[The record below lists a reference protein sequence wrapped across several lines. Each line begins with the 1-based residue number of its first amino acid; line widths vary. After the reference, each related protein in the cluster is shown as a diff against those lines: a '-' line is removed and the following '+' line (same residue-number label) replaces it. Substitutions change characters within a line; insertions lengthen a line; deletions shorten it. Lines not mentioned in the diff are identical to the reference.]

1 MPFRITSRQ
10 LKRCSVV
17 EVSGRVDSSTAPQ
30 FEKVV
35 QGLIDDGIYRLVIDL
50 AGTDYMSSA
59 GFRVL
64 ISALKQVKRGT
75 RRGDV
80 RLCNVSPKLMGTFKL
95 GGFDE
100 LFQFYDSQADAV
112 GSF

>member
-1 MPFRITSRQ
+1 MAFRVSSKQ
-10 LKRCSVV
+10 LKRVDLVQV
-17 EVSGRVDSSTAPQ
+17 EGRVDSSTSPQ
-30 FEKVV
+30 FEQTVQKIIDEGRYRIVV
-35 QGLIDDGIYRLVIDL
+35 DM
-50 AGTDYMSSA
+50 AEAEYMSSA

-64 ISALKQVKRGT
+64 ISALKQVKRST

-80 RLCNVSPKLMGTFKL
+80 RIANVPPKLMEAFKL

-100 LFQFYDSQADAV
+100 LFKFFDDSTTAV

>member
-1 MPFRITSRQ
+1 MAFRVSSKQ
-10 LKRCSVV
+10 LKRVDLV
-17 EVSGRVDSSTAPQ
+17 PLQGRVDSSTAPQ
-30 FEKVV
+30 FEQAMQKIIDAGRYRIVV
-35 QGLIDDGIYRLVIDL
+35 NL
-50 AGTDYMSSA
+50 AETEYMSSA
-59 GFRVL
+59 AFRVL

-80 RLCNVSPKLMGTFKL
+80 RISAVPPKLMETFKL

-100 LFQFYDSQADAV
+100 LFSFYDDDVSAV

>member
-1 MPFRITSRQ
+1 MAFRVSSKQ
-10 LKRCSVV
+10 LKRVDLV
-17 EVSGRVDSSTAPQ
+17 QVQGRVDSSTAPQ
-30 FEKVV
+30 FEQVMQRIIDAGRYRIVV
-35 QGLIDDGIYRLVIDL
+35 DL
-50 AGTDYMSSA
+50 GEAEYMSSA
-59 GFRVL
+59 AFRVL

-80 RLCNVSPKLMGTFKL
+80 RIANVPFKLMETFKL

-100 LFQFYDSQADAV
+100 LFKFYDDNVVAV